1 MIIGNMWS
9 GSRKFLEKPLK
20 IWYYKK
26 MHYNILKSGG
36 IKEHGNIDTNDA
48 AVYGDKKAVF

>member
-1 MIIGNMWS
+1 MWS